1 MMLDIKSEQKWP
13 LTTKK
18 CFLSQTGSSS
28 QGSFHAA
35 SRRWQF
41 VSGVQLIITAR
52 TRSIRYLAP
61 GAGFLCPE
69 AGWWYHFERIPATK
83 SRQPKGRPTRLS
95 YHIPLAASSGFVFPA
110 RKSVFSTKT
119 FCLFYTLLRLEFSF
133 FLWYLI
139 DTKRWYQCTGK
150 SLRF

>member
-18 CFLSQTGSSS
+18 CFLSQTGSSR

-83 SRQPKGRPTRLS
+83 KQAAKRPPNTIIIPYSACSVKRFCFSCAQICISNKDLLFILYIIAAWILVFLVIS
-95 YHIPLAASSGFVFPA
+95 YRHKEVIPMY
-110 RKSVFSTKT
+110 R
-119 FCLFYTLLRLEFSF
+119 
-133 FLWYLI
+133 
-139 DTKRWYQCTGK
+139 
-150 SLRF
+150 